1 MYFYKKINLILNK
14 LIIIK
19 NNINKP
25 DKLHNANI
33 GLIILVVNRL
43 ILWVLFLI
51 DRASSYFYILFFS
64 IIRIIKKN
72 ETEKVDFV
80 MCRYKYLCNSELES
94 IEKITLEDTLRS
106 NYPDKK
112 ILIFFWDI
120 NRPLFFFGINFIK
133 TIAKA
138 NPKYLIFSSYS
149 PDIYY
154 HPMPFLLSRLKKR
167 NISIISLWWDTC
179 FYDFPISI
187 SSVLKTIDIH
197 GIIDNPTMNF
207 GDSKEALILKEK
219 AINLFTPFELN
230 DNNKKFDKDIDV
242 VFLGQI
248 SRYRSSR
255 RTFIE
260 FLLDNNIRLHYST
273 YDKEHQC
280 SNEKYY
286 ELLSRAKIGINF
298 AMSVDFYQLIARVF
312 EVMRSGALLLEE
324 RNAQTA
330 SYFNEDFEYVA
341 FSSKEEL
348 LDKINF
354 YLKNPNQRLRIAQAG
369 YEKVIRKFTGTEF
382 WNKLLPNEF

>member
-167 NISIISLWWDTC
+167 N
-179 FYDFPISI
+179 
-187 SSVLKTIDIH
+187 
-197 GIIDNPTMNF
+197 N
-207 GDSKEALILKEK
+207 
-219 AINLFTPFELN
+219 
-230 DNNKKFDKDIDV
+230 
-242 VFLGQI
+242 
-248 SRYRSSR
+248 
-255 RTFIE
+255 
-260 FLLDNNIRLHYST
+260 
-273 YDKEHQC
+273 
-280 SNEKYY
+280 
-286 ELLSRAKIGINF
+286 
-298 AMSVDFYQLIARVF
+298 
-312 EVMRSGALLLEE
+312 
-324 RNAQTA
+324 
-330 SYFNEDFEYVA
+330 
-341 FSSKEEL
+341 
-348 LDKINF
+348 
-354 YLKNPNQRLRIAQAG
+354 
-369 YEKVIRKFTGTEF
+369 
-382 WNKLLPNEF
+382 